1 MATPSG
7 ATERMTRRPGACICL
22 PGLARRAAAADALR
36 PPGSAVLSSLGQ
48 SDSCSLWRKTGVA
61 KAATQR
67 WPDHG
72 WRRDRFA
79 YERGR
84 LQLASVEITAHG
96 VAVEACA
103 LELAH
108 NHADVLLAEVLSPVP
123 RNRDHNARFVAEA
136 PMARCLAAEFGK
148 AVID

>member
-1 MATPSG
+1 M
-7 ATERMTRRPGACICL
+7 TERREPRERPDRPANRNPNHRRTTTEPDNGHQPL
-22 PGLARRAAAADALR
+22 PLD
-36 PPGSAVLSSLGQ
+36 PSI
-48 SDSCSLWRKTGVA
+48 W
-61 KAATQR
+61 ATQR

-123 RNRDHNARFVAEA
+123 RNRDHNAGFVAEA